1 MMSKIFWNTLKV
13 SPALLGAS
21 LLVASSAYAS
31 GGVPEQ
37 TATTTTSEATAS
49 RETGVKYLTDLPQAT
64 VEGTSA
70 SVELSPS
77 FELAQQTPT
86 EATTADSAEMLEQID
101 LYNQEVLGT
110 ESLDQVTNV
119 SQLRDVSPG
128 DWAYEALRSLVE
140 RYGCIAGYPDGT
152 YRGNRPTTRYE
163 FAAGLNACLDQIVR
177 LIEGGAGID
186 PEELATLERLIA
198 EFEAELA
205 TLGTRVDNL
214 EGRVAFLEDHQFS
227 TTTKLKG
234 EAIFAVSSVFGSD
247 ELALNTGERFI
258 DEDGDGDDDGIDD
271 DGDGIIDRNR
281 DDIDVDDE
289 VTFSNRVRLNFDA
302 SFTGKDRLRVRL
314 QAGNFTSL
322 TSATGTDM
330 ARLGFDA
337 GGGNNVTV
345 NDLHYR
351 FPFGDNIRVWL
362 GANGFDFNDMA
373 NTHNPL
379 LQSSGTGFVS
389 RFNRRNPAIFRNS
402 ADQGAGVNVKF
413 GEGLSLDLGYFT
425 DDGESPADKD
435 GIFNGELTALAQL
448 NFQPFDALDLGF
460 AFGYSYYPGG
470 EVDLSGSTGSG
481 FAKDPFDGDAASAF
495 RFGIQGDFKVTDN
508 ISIGGWGGLLL
519 AESESGATEGDE
531 ADIWNFA
538 GRIAFSDLG
547 KEGAVLG
554 IGGGMLPKVTDN
566 DLGRRED
573 DDTSFIVEAVYKY
586 PLNDNILITP
596 GAYVIFDPNHNAD
609 NEEIWVGVIR
619 TTFKF

>member
-21 LLVASSAYAS
+21 LLVASSAYAA

-37 TATTTTSEATAS
+37 TANTTTSEATAS
-49 RETGVKYLTDLPQAT
+49 RETGVNYLTNLPQAK

-70 SVELSPS
+70 AVEFSPS
-77 FELAQQTPT
+77 FELAQQAPT
-86 EATTADSAEMLEQID
+86 ETTTAESAEMLEQID

-227 TTTKLKG
+227 TTTKLRG
-234 EAIFAVSSVFGSD
+234 EAIFAVAGAFGDSRAD
-247 ELALNTGERFI
+247 QLGL
-258 DEDGDGDDDGIDD
+258 DEDD
-271 DGDGIIDRNR
+271 R
-281 DDIDVDDE
+281 DDPDDE
-289 VTFSNRVRLNFDA
+289 ITFSDRVRLNFDA

-314 QAGNFTSL
+314 QAGNTPEL
-322 TSATGTDM
+322 DEATGTET
-330 ARLGFDA
+330 ARLGFEA
-337 GGGNNVTV
+337 TGGNDVEI
-345 NDLHYR
+345 NDITYR
-351 FPFGDNIRVWL
+351 FPFGDKLRFWV

-379 LQSSGTGFVS
+379 LQSSGTGFLS
-389 RFNRRNPAIFRNS
+389 RFNRRNPAIYRNS
-402 ADQGAGVNVKF
+402 SNQGVGVNVN
-413 GEGLSLDLGYFT
+413 L
-425 DDGESPADKD
+425 
-435 GIFNGELTALAQL
+435 
-448 NFQPFDALDLGF
+448 
-460 AFGYSYYPGG
+460 
-470 EVDLSGSTGSG
+470 
-481 FAKDPFDGDAASAF
+481 
-495 RFGIQGDFKVTDN
+495 
-508 ISIGGWGGLLL
+508 
-519 AESESGATEGDE
+519 
-531 ADIWNFA
+531 
-538 GRIAFSDLG
+538 
-547 KEGAVLG
+547 
-554 IGGGMLPKVTDN
+554 
-566 DLGRRED
+566 
-573 DDTSFIVEAVYKY
+573 
-586 PLNDNILITP
+586 
-596 GAYVIFDPNHNAD
+596 
-609 NEEIWVGVIR
+609 
-619 TTFKF
+619 

>member
-37 TATTTTSEATAS
+37 TANTTTSEATAS
-49 RETGVKYLTDLPQAT
+49 RETGVNYLTNLPQAK

-70 SVELSPS
+70 AVEFSPS
-77 FELAQQTPT
+77 FELAQQAPT
-86 EATTADSAEMLEQID
+86 ETTTAESAEMLEQID

-227 TTTKLKG
+227 TTTKLRG
-234 EAIFAVSSVFGSD
+234 EAIFAVAGAFGDSRAD
-247 ELALNTGERFI
+247 QLGL
-258 DEDGDGDDDGIDD
+258 DEDD
-271 DGDGIIDRNR
+271 R
-281 DDIDVDDE
+281 DDPDDE
-289 VTFSNRVRLNFDA
+289 ITFSDRVRLNFDA

-314 QAGNFTSL
+314 QAGNTPEL
-322 TSATGTDM
+322 DEATGTET
-330 ARLGFDA
+330 ARLGFEA
-337 GGGNNVTV
+337 TGGNDVTI
-345 NDLHYR
+345 NDITYR
-351 FPFGDNIRVWL
+351 FPFGDKLRFWV
-362 GANGFDFNDMA
+362 GANGFDFNDVA

-379 LQSSGTGFVS
+379 LQSSGTGFLS
-389 RFNRRNPAIFRNS
+389 RFNRRNPAIYRNS
-402 ADQGAGVNVKF
+402 SNQGVGVNVN
-413 GEGLSLDLGYFT
+413 LSEALGIDLGYFV
-425 DDGESPADKD
+425 DDGNSPSDKD
-435 GIFNGELTALAQL
+435 GIFNGEYTAIGQV
-448 NFQPFDALDLGF
+448 NFQPFDALSLGF
-460 AFGYSYYPGG
+460 AAGYSYYPGG
-470 EVDLSGSTGSG
+470 EVDLSGSTGSPL
-481 FAKDPFDGDAASAF
+481 AKDPFDGDATSAW
-495 RFGIQGDFKVTDN
+495 RFGIQGDFKVTET

-519 AESESGATEGDE
+519 AESESGATDGDE

-547 KEGAVLG
+547 KEGAVLAFA
-554 IGGGMLPKVTDN
+554 GGMPPKVTDL
-566 DLGRRED
+566 DGGD
-573 DDTSFIVEAVYKY
+573 DDEDTSFIVEAVYKY

-596 GAYVIFDPNHNAD
+596 GAYVIFDPNHNDD
-609 NEEIWVGVIR
+609 NQEIWVGVIR